1 MKKVVTVLNFALN
14 VFEIVSTS
22 KQKVNICNQKEFTPL
37 VTINLDPSPFK

>member
-1 MKKVVTVLNFALN
+1 MKKVVTVPNFALK

-37 VTINLDPSPFK
+37 VTINLGCSPFK